1 MPNLQKVLKEAPEYR
16 SMITAQDGHIYAFP
30 WIEELGSE
38 KESIHSVNDMPWINV
53 EWLKKLGLKMPKTT
67 EDLKKFCSHLKMA
80 TLTEMAKRMKSR
92 CPLCSITAMRT

>member
-1 MPNLQKVLKEAPEYR
+1 MNLGQDGTIIPLEDLINKYMPNLQKVLKEAPEYK

-30 WIEELGSE
+30 WIEELGAG

-67 EDLKKFCSHLKMA
+67 EDLKSSA
-80 TLTEMAKRMKSR
+80 R
-92 CPLCSITAMRT
+92 I